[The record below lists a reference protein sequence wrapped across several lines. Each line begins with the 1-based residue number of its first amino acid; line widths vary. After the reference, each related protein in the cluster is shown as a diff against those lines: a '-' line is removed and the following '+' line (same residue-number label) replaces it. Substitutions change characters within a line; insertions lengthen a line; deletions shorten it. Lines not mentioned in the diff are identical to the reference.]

1 MRIGLKDIDSEVAM
15 KAEDRLLAPL
25 NEFLKENIHFK
36 GLPFKFRW
44 KWDQGG
50 PTLERQREP
59 TADERH
65 AYDLRVKREE
75 VLVGRLI
82 AGIMLPIAGSAIGS
96 ILTSMG
102 HLHPLAI
109 AGTAVT
115 LLGGGVAGGLWW
127 AYNASPKK
135 RLNFE
140 MGEQEMKAVFPLL
153 SLNRAERLYCDALLL
168 LSRIS
173 ASETNEP
180 IFRDMLKQ
188 LGELLNNYRQL
199 EIKRQSLLPV
209 LGLHSIVD
217 LEREFGELGQRLDTI
232 KDSFS
237 RSAMQQS
244 LEMCATRLESAKQIQ
259 QNLERLQT
267 QQEAVLQTLASGLSA
282 IARLQ
287 IAPNVQVAAT
297 AEELAQTVVRM
308 HEQNYAIEQAVE
320 EVMTLKLD

>member
-1 MRIGLKDIDSEVAM
+1 MRIGLKEIDPEIAM
-15 KAEDRLLAPL
+15 KAEDRLLAPID
-25 NEFLKENIHFK
+25 EFLKENIHFK

-44 KWDQGG
+44 RWDQGG
-50 PTLERQREP
+50 PTLERKREP

-65 AYDLRVKREE
+65 AFDLRMKREE
-75 VLVGRLI
+75 ALVGRLI
-82 AGIMLPIAGSAIGS
+82 MGIMFPILGSAAGS

-102 HLHPLAI
+102 HFHPLIIASTAI
-109 AGTAVT
+109 T
-115 LLGGGVAGGLWW
+115 LLGGGVSGGLWW
-127 AYNASPKK
+127 AYNASPRK
-135 RLNFE
+135 RLSIE
-140 MGEQEMKAVFPLL
+140 LSEQEMKAVFPLL

-188 LGELLNNYRQL
+188 LGDLLNNYRQL
-199 EIKRQSLLPV
+199 DLKRQSMLPV
-209 LGLHSIVD
+209 LGLHSIGD
-217 LEREFGELGQRLDTI
+217 LEREFGELGRKLDATT
-232 KDSFS
+232 DAFS
-237 RSAMQQS
+237 RSAVQQS
-244 LEMCATRLESAKQIQ
+244 LDMCATRLESAKQIQ

-297 AEELAQTVVRM
+297 AEELAQTVVKM
-308 HEQNYAIEQAVE
+308 HEQNYAIERAVE